1 MATNMFGRGVLIL
14 WYI

>member
-14 WYI
+14 WYV